1 MDFLEMLLEPAADL
15 AFGFFVEGF
24 SSFNDG
30 EWPDSKGR
38 IQTLFGNDVWL
49 AS

>member
-1 MDFLEMLLEPAADL
+1 MLLEPVADL

-49 AS
+49 VS